1 MMVKGNTF
9 LNNNPDLTTSGEDN
23 DQMHREIFS
32 KCVYFRPSL
41 RTLKKKISKYDDI
54 VDIDALWKKKCAGHV
69 EFVNNPK
76 YEREMFLSSLAQC
89 DMY

>member
-1 MMVKGNTF
+1 
-9 LNNNPDLTTSGEDN
+9 
-23 DQMHREIFS
+23 MHFE
-32 KCVYFRPSL
+32 
-41 RTLKKKISKYDDI
+41 
-54 VDIDALWKKKCAGHV
+54 KKCAGHV